1 MDNVMLLTVRNS
13 EGALERLLRI
23 TRHRGF
29 AIDSLLVQNGRDP
42 SLYEVT
48 LRVSGDRASDNLRK
62 QFAKLVDVVAVQSLA
77 NPTLLRNVV

>member
-1 MDNVMLLTVRNS
+1 MDNVMFLTVRNC
-13 EGALERLLRI
+13 EGALERLLRV

-48 LRVSGDRASDNLRK
+48 LRLSGERESDNLQK
-62 QFAKLVDVVAVQSLA
+62 QLAKLVDVVAVQA
-77 NPTLLRNVV
+77 MAAQPMLRNAV

>member
-1 MDNVMLLTVRNS
+1 MDNVMFLTVRNS
-13 EGALERLLRI
+13 EGALERLLRV

-48 LRVSGDRASDNLRK
+48 LRLSSERESDNLQK
-62 QFAKLVDVVAVQSLA
+62 QLAKLVDVVAVQA
-77 NPTLLRNVV
+77 MTAQPMLRNAV

>member
-1 MDNVMLLTVRNS
+1 MDNVMFLTVRNS
-13 EGALERLLRI
+13 EGALERLLRV

-48 LRVSGDRASDNLRK
+48 LRLSSERDHDNLQK
-62 QFAKLVDVVAVQSLA
+62 QLAKLVDVVAVQA
-77 NPTLLRNVV
+77 MAAQPLLRSAV

>member
-1 MDNVMLLTVRNS
+1 MDNVMFLTVRNS
-13 EGALERLLRI
+13 EGALERLLRV

-48 LRVSGDRASDNLRK
+48 LRLSGERESENLRK
-62 QFAKLVDVVAVQSLA
+62 QLAKLVDVVAVQA
-77 NPTLLRNVV
+77 MAAQPMLRNAV

>member
-1 MDNVMLLTVRNS
+1 MDNVMFLTVRNN
-13 EGALERLLRI
+13 EGALERLLRV

-48 LRVSGDRASDNLRK
+48 LRLTSERDRDNLQK
-62 QFAKLVDVVAVQSLA
+62 QLAKLVDVVAVQA
-77 NPTLLRNVV
+77 MAAQPLLRSAV

>member
-1 MDNVMLLTVRNS
+1 MDNVMFLTVRNS
-13 EGALERLLRI
+13 EGALERLLRV

-48 LRVSGDRASDNLRK
+48 LRLTSERDRDNLQK
-62 QFAKLVDVVAVQSLA
+62 QLAKLVDVVAVQA
-77 NPTLLRNVV
+77 MAAQPLLRSAV

>member
-1 MDNVMLLTVRNS
+1 MDNVMFLTVRNS
-13 EGALERLLRI
+13 EGALERLLRV

-48 LRVSGDRASDNLRK
+48 LRLTSERDRDNLQK
-62 QFAKLVDVVAVQSLA
+62 QLAKLVDVVAVQA
-77 NPTLLRNVV
+77 MAAQPLLRNAV

>member
-1 MDNVMLLTVRNS
+1 MDNVMFLTVRNS
-13 EGALERLLRI
+13 EGALERLLRV

-48 LRVSGDRASDNLRK
+48 LRLSGERAGENLQK
-62 QFAKLVDVVAVQSLA
+62 QLAKLVDVVAVQA
-77 NPTLLRNVV
+77 MAAQPLLRSAV

>member
-1 MDNVMLLTVRNS
+1 MDNVMFLTVRNN
-13 EGALERLLRI
+13 EGALERLLRV

-48 LRVSGDRASDNLRK
+48 LRLTSERDRDNLQK
-62 QFAKLVDVVAVQSLA
+62 QLAKLVDVVAVQA
-77 NPTLLRNVV
+77 MAAQPLLRSAG

>member
-1 MDNVMLLTVRNS
+1 MDNVMFLTVRNS
-13 EGALERLLRI
+13 EGALERLLRV

-48 LRVSGDRASDNLRK
+48 LRLSGEREGENLRK
-62 QFAKLVDVVAVQSLA
+62 QLAKLVDVVAVQA
-77 NPTLLRNVV
+77 MAAQPMLRNAV

>member
-1 MDNVMLLTVRNS
+1 MDNVMFLTVRNS
-13 EGALERLLRI
+13 EGALERLLRV

-48 LRVSGDRASDNLRK
+48 LRLSMRTAGMPKAFASATKSGLSDK
-62 QFAKLVDVVAVQSLA
+62 SISL
-77 NPTLLRNVV
+77 